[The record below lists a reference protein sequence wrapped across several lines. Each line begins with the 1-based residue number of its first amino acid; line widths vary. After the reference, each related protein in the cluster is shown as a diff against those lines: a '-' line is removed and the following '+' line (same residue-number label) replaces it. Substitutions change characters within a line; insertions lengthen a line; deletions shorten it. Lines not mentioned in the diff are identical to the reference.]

1 MSNTLSDITVK
12 LNVETPSVPV
22 NMGNLALFVKG
33 DRQNIE
39 GFNSY
44 EDLQKVYG
52 SNDLV
57 KQVANGYFSQ
67 DDHGNKLF
75 VITYT
80 DVATAATAYYG
91 EGWEF
96 ATVLPIK
103 GVVVA
108 PPQIHEDG
116 ENDHKETVTV
126 DTTNDLAD
134 AVALS
139 NFIDSKK
146 ERFAVVGLPAITEN
160 VDKIA
165 DTKKAFGNSPRTIF
179 FVSGANQAEAE
190 YGIGGLV
197 GAVGNET
204 VGSVTWKFRKIGGV
218 KPVDLTVT
226 QIQKLH
232 ESNAFTYVTKAG
244 LDQTSEG
251 KTLSGEFIDALHG
264 DDWVKASLETELQRL
279 LPNSSKITFDAAGI
293 AQKDKD
299 ARWAK
304 KNGETH
310 FGYKDHVKCDADSKL
325 ITGYGASAASLHD
338 GQMCTEL
345 LDEDDEV
352 FYADSAY
359 SSAET
364 AENLPEN
371 CKNEICEKGYR
382 GHPLTE
388 EQKKENNRKSKT
400 RCRIEHIFGFM
411 TNSMKGITLR
421 CIGFKRAW
429 TQIGLLNLVY
439 NMCRYK
445 ILKKACA

>member
-12 LNVETPSVPV
+12 LNTETPSTPV

-33 DRQNIE
+33 DKQNVE

-96 ATVLPIK
+96 ATVIP
-103 GVVVA
+103 GVKVVT
-108 PPQIHEDG
+108 PS
-116 ENDHKETVTV
+116 ENTGGDQNKEKEAVTV

-134 AVALS
+134 TVALS

-146 ERFAVVGLPAITEN
+146 ERFAIVGLPATAEN
-160 VDKIA
+160 VEKIA

-179 FVSGANQAEAE
+179 FVSGADQAEAE

-204 VGSVTWKFRKIGGV
+204 VGAFTWKFRKIGGV

-232 ESNAFTYVTKAG
+232 ENNAFTYVTKAG

-264 DDWVKASLETELQRL
+264 DDWVKASLETELQKL
-279 LPNSSKITFDAAGI
+279 LSNSKKITFDSAGI
-293 AQKDKD
+293 AQID
-299 ARWAK
+299 ATVTAVLTTATN
-304 KNGETH
+304 NGIISVNTETNAGEFTVTTASRAQSSEEDIAQRNYTGLKFSYTRSGAIH
-310 FGYKDHVKCDADSKL
+310 TVKVN
-325 ITGYGASAASLHD
+325 
-338 GQMCTEL
+338 GQI
-345 LDEDDEV
+345 
-352 FYADSAY
+352 
-359 SSAET
+359 
-364 AENLPEN
+364 N
-371 CKNEICEKGYR
+371 I
-382 GHPLTE
+382 
-388 EQKKENNRKSKT
+388 
-400 RCRIEHIFGFM
+400 
-411 TNSMKGITLR
+411 
-421 CIGFKRAW
+421 
-429 TQIGLLNLVY
+429 
-439 NMCRYK
+439 
-445 ILKKACA
+445 

>member
-33 DRQNIE
+33 DKQNVE

-96 ATVLPIK
+96 ATVIP
-103 GVVVA
+103 GVKVVA
-108 PPQIHEDG
+108 PSVGDQG
-116 ENDHKETVTV
+116 KEKEAVTV

-134 AVALS
+134 TVALS
-139 NFIDSKK
+139 NFIDGKK
-146 ERFAVVGLPAITEN
+146 ERFAVVGLPATNEN
-160 VDKIA
+160 VEKIS
-165 DTKKAFGNSPRTIF
+165 DTKKAFGNSPRTII
-179 FVSGANQAEAE
+179 FVSGTNQAEAE

-204 VGSVTWKFRKIGGV
+204 VGDVTWKFRKIGGV

-232 ESNAFTYVTKAG
+232 ENNAFTYVTKAA

-264 DDWVKASLETELQRL
+264 DDWVKASLETELQKL
-279 LPNSSKITFDAAGI
+279 LSNSKKITFDSAGI
-293 AQKDKD
+293 AQID
-299 ARWAK
+299 ATVTAVLTTATN
-304 KNGETH
+304 NGIISENPETKAGE
-310 FGYKDHVKCDADSKL
+310 FTVSTVSRAESSEEDVAQRNY
-325 ITGYGASAASLHD
+325 TGLSFSYTRSGAIHTVRVN
-338 GQMCTEL
+338 GQI
-345 LDEDDEV
+345 
-352 FYADSAY
+352 
-359 SSAET
+359 
-364 AENLPEN
+364 N
-371 CKNEICEKGYR
+371 I
-382 GHPLTE
+382 
-388 EQKKENNRKSKT
+388 
-400 RCRIEHIFGFM
+400 
-411 TNSMKGITLR
+411 
-421 CIGFKRAW
+421 
-429 TQIGLLNLVY
+429 
-439 NMCRYK
+439 
-445 ILKKACA
+445 

>member
-33 DRQNIE
+33 DKQNVE

-57 KQVANGYFSQ
+57 EQVANGYFSQ

-96 ATVLPIK
+96 ATVIP
-103 GVVVA
+103 GVKVVT
-108 PPQIHEDG
+108 PS
-116 ENDHKETVTV
+116 ENTGGDQNKEKEAVTV

-134 AVALS
+134 TVALS

-146 ERFAVVGLPAITEN
+146 ERFAIVGLPATAEN
-160 VDKIA
+160 VEKIA

-179 FVSGANQAEAE
+179 FVSGADQAEAE

-204 VGSVTWKFRKIGGV
+204 VGAFTWKFRKIGGV

-232 ESNAFTYVTKAG
+232 ENNAFTYVTKAG

-264 DDWVKASLETELQRL
+264 DDWVKASLETELQKL
-279 LPNSSKITFDAAGI
+279 LSNSKKITFDSAGI
-293 AQKDKD
+293 AQID
-299 ARWAK
+299 ATVTAVLTTATN
-304 KNGETH
+304 NGIISVNTETNAGEFTVTTASRAQSSEEDIAQRNYTGLKFSYTRSGAIH
-310 FGYKDHVKCDADSKL
+310 TVKVN
-325 ITGYGASAASLHD
+325 
-338 GQMCTEL
+338 GQI
-345 LDEDDEV
+345 
-352 FYADSAY
+352 
-359 SSAET
+359 
-364 AENLPEN
+364 N
-371 CKNEICEKGYR
+371 I
-382 GHPLTE
+382 
-388 EQKKENNRKSKT
+388 
-400 RCRIEHIFGFM
+400 
-411 TNSMKGITLR
+411 
-421 CIGFKRAW
+421 
-429 TQIGLLNLVY
+429 
-439 NMCRYK
+439 
-445 ILKKACA
+445 

>member
-12 LNVETPSVPV
+12 LNAETPSVPV

-33 DRQNIE
+33 DKQNVE

-80 DVATAATAYYG
+80 DVATAATAFYG

-96 ATVLPIK
+96 ATVIPGVKVVTPSEQGDQGK
-103 GVVVA
+103 G
-108 PPQIHEDG
+108 
-116 ENDHKETVTV
+116 KEAVTV

-134 AVALS
+134 TVALS
-139 NFIDSKK
+139 NFIDGKK
-146 ERFAVVGLPAITEN
+146 ERFAVVGLPATNEN
-160 VDKIA
+160 VEKIA
-165 DTKKAFGNSPRTIF
+165 DTKKAFGNSPRTIL

-232 ESNAFTYVTKAG
+232 ESNAFTYVTKAA

-264 DDWVKASLETELQRL
+264 DDWVKASLETELQKL
-279 LPNSSKITFDAAGI
+279 LSNSKKITFDSAGI
-293 AQKDKD
+293 AQID
-299 ARWAK
+299 ATVTAVLTTATN
-304 KNGETH
+304 NGIISENPETKAGE
-310 FGYKDHVKCDADSKL
+310 FTVSTVSRAESSEEDVAQRNY
-325 ITGYGASAASLHD
+325 TGLSFSYTRSGAIHTVRVN
-338 GQMCTEL
+338 GQI
-345 LDEDDEV
+345 
-352 FYADSAY
+352 
-359 SSAET
+359 
-364 AENLPEN
+364 N
-371 CKNEICEKGYR
+371 I
-382 GHPLTE
+382 
-388 EQKKENNRKSKT
+388 
-400 RCRIEHIFGFM
+400 
-411 TNSMKGITLR
+411 
-421 CIGFKRAW
+421 
-429 TQIGLLNLVY
+429 
-439 NMCRYK
+439 
-445 ILKKACA
+445 

>member
-33 DRQNIE
+33 DKQNVE

-96 ATVLPIK
+96 ATVIP
-103 GVVVA
+103 GVKVVA
-108 PPQIHEDG
+108 PSVGDQG
-116 ENDHKETVTV
+116 KEKEAVTV

-134 AVALS
+134 TVALS
-139 NFIDSKK
+139 NFIDGKK
-146 ERFAVVGLPAITEN
+146 ERFAVVGLPATNEN
-160 VDKIA
+160 VEKIS
-165 DTKKAFGNSPRTIF
+165 DTKKAFGNSPRTII
-179 FVSGANQAEAE
+179 FVSGTNQAEAE

-232 ESNAFTYVTKAG
+232 ENNAFTYVTKAA

-264 DDWVKASLETELQRL
+264 DDWVKASLETELQKL
-279 LPNSSKITFDAAGI
+279 LSNSKKITFDSAGI
-293 AQKDKD
+293 AQID
-299 ARWAK
+299 ATVTAVLTTATN
-304 KNGETH
+304 NGIISENPETKAGE
-310 FGYKDHVKCDADSKL
+310 FTVSTVSRAESSEEDVAQRNY
-325 ITGYGASAASLHD
+325 TGLSFSYTRSGAIHTVRVN
-338 GQMCTEL
+338 GQI
-345 LDEDDEV
+345 
-352 FYADSAY
+352 
-359 SSAET
+359 
-364 AENLPEN
+364 N
-371 CKNEICEKGYR
+371 I
-382 GHPLTE
+382 
-388 EQKKENNRKSKT
+388 
-400 RCRIEHIFGFM
+400 
-411 TNSMKGITLR
+411 
-421 CIGFKRAW
+421 
-429 TQIGLLNLVY
+429 
-439 NMCRYK
+439 
-445 ILKKACA
+445 

>member
-33 DRQNIE
+33 NKQNVE

-80 DVATAATAYYG
+80 DVATAATAFYG

-96 ATVLPIK
+96 ATVIP
-103 GVVVA
+103 GVKVVA
-108 PPQIHEDG
+108 PSVGDQG
-116 ENDHKETVTV
+116 KEKEAVTV

-134 AVALS
+134 TVALS
-139 NFIDSKK
+139 NFIDGKK
-146 ERFAVVGLPAITEN
+146 ERFAVVGLPATNEN
-160 VDKIA
+160 VEKIA
-165 DTKKAFGNSPRTIF
+165 DTKKAFGNSPRTII
-179 FVSGANQAEAE
+179 FVSGTNQAEAE

-232 ESNAFTYVTKAG
+232 ENNAFTYVTKAA

-264 DDWVKASLETELQRL
+264 DDWVKASLETELQKL
-279 LPNSSKITFDAAGI
+279 LSNSKKITFDSAGI
-293 AQKDKD
+293 AQID
-299 ARWAK
+299 ATVTAVLTTATN
-304 KNGETH
+304 NGIISENPETKAGE
-310 FGYKDHVKCDADSKL
+310 FSVY
-325 ITGYGASAASLHD
+325 TASRAESS
-338 GQMCTEL
+338 
-345 LDEDDEV
+345 DEDV
-352 FYADSAY
+352 AQRNYTGLKFSY
-359 SSAET
+359 
-364 AENLPEN
+364 
-371 CKNEICEKGYR
+371 
-382 GHPLTE
+382 
-388 EQKKENNRKSKT
+388 T
-400 RCRIEHIFGFM
+400 RSGAIHTVKVNG
-411 TNSMKGITLR
+411 
-421 CIGFKRAW
+421 
-429 TQIGLLNLVY
+429 QIN
-439 NMCRYK
+439 
-445 ILKKACA
+445 I

>member
-33 DRQNIE
+33 DKQNVE

-96 ATVLPIK
+96 ATVIP
-103 GVVVA
+103 GVKVVA
-108 PPQIHEDG
+108 PSVGDQG
-116 ENDHKETVTV
+116 KEKEAVTV

-134 AVALS
+134 TVALS
-139 NFIDSKK
+139 NFIDGKK
-146 ERFAVVGLPAITEN
+146 ERFAVVGLPATNEN
-160 VDKIA
+160 VEKIA
-165 DTKKAFGNSPRTIF
+165 DTKKAFGNSPRTII
-179 FVSGANQAEAE
+179 FVSGTNQAEAE

-232 ESNAFTYVTKAG
+232 ENNAFTYVTKAA

-264 DDWVKASLETELQRL
+264 DDWVKASLETELQKL
-279 LPNSSKITFDAAGI
+279 LSNSKKITFDSAGI
-293 AQKDKD
+293 AQID
-299 ARWAK
+299 ATVTAVLTTATN
-304 KNGETH
+304 NGIISENPETKAGE
-310 FGYKDHVKCDADSKL
+310 FTVSTVSRAESSEEDVAQRNY
-325 ITGYGASAASLHD
+325 TGLSFSYTRSGAIHTVRVN
-338 GQMCTEL
+338 GQI
-345 LDEDDEV
+345 
-352 FYADSAY
+352 
-359 SSAET
+359 
-364 AENLPEN
+364 N
-371 CKNEICEKGYR
+371 I
-382 GHPLTE
+382 
-388 EQKKENNRKSKT
+388 
-400 RCRIEHIFGFM
+400 
-411 TNSMKGITLR
+411 
-421 CIGFKRAW
+421 
-429 TQIGLLNLVY
+429 
-439 NMCRYK
+439 
-445 ILKKACA
+445 

>member
-33 DRQNIE
+33 DKQNVE

-80 DVATAATAYYG
+80 DVATAATAFYG

-96 ATVLPIK
+96 ATVIP
-103 GVVVA
+103 GVKVVT
-108 PPQIHEDG
+108 PSEQGDQG
-116 ENDHKETVTV
+116 KEKEAVTV

-134 AVALS
+134 TVALS
-139 NFIDSKK
+139 NFIDGKK
-146 ERFAVVGLPAITEN
+146 ERFAVVGLPATNEN
-160 VDKIA
+160 VEKIA
-165 DTKKAFGNSPRTIF
+165 DTKKAFGNSPRTII
-179 FVSGANQAEAE
+179 FVSGTNQAEAE

-232 ESNAFTYVTKAG
+232 ENNAFTYVTKAA

-264 DDWVKASLETELQRL
+264 DDWVKASL
-279 LPNSSKITFDAAGI
+279 
-293 AQKDKD
+293 
-299 ARWAK
+299 
-304 KNGETH
+304 
-310 FGYKDHVKCDADSKL
+310 
-325 ITGYGASAASLHD
+325 
-338 GQMCTEL
+338 
-345 LDEDDEV
+345 
-352 FYADSAY
+352 
-359 SSAET
+359 
-364 AENLPEN
+364 
-371 CKNEICEKGYR
+371 
-382 GHPLTE
+382 
-388 EQKKENNRKSKT
+388 
-400 RCRIEHIFGFM
+400 
-411 TNSMKGITLR
+411 
-421 CIGFKRAW
+421 
-429 TQIGLLNLVY
+429 
-439 NMCRYK
+439 
-445 ILKKACA
+445 

>member
-33 DRQNIE
+33 DKQNVE

-96 ATVLPIK
+96 ATVIP
-103 GVVVA
+103 GVKVVT
-108 PPQIHEDG
+108 PS
-116 ENDHKETVTV
+116 ENTGGDQNKEKEAVTV

-134 AVALS
+134 TVALS

-146 ERFAVVGLPAITEN
+146 ERFAIVGLPATAEN
-160 VDKIA
+160 VAKIA

-179 FVSGANQAEAE
+179 FVSGADQAEAE

-204 VGSVTWKFRKIGGV
+204 VGAFTWKFRKIGGV

-232 ESNAFTYVTKAG
+232 ENNAFTYVTKAG

-264 DDWVKASLETELQRL
+264 DDWVKASLETELQKL
-279 LPNSSKITFDAAGI
+279 LSNSKKITFDSAGI
-293 AQKDKD
+293 AQID
-299 ARWAK
+299 ATVTAVLTTATN
-304 KNGETH
+304 NGIISENPETKAGE
-310 FGYKDHVKCDADSKL
+310 FSVY
-325 ITGYGASAASLHD
+325 TASRAESS
-338 GQMCTEL
+338 
-345 LDEDDEV
+345 DEDV
-352 FYADSAY
+352 AQRNYTGLKFSY
-359 SSAET
+359 
-364 AENLPEN
+364 
-371 CKNEICEKGYR
+371 
-382 GHPLTE
+382 
-388 EQKKENNRKSKT
+388 T
-400 RCRIEHIFGFM
+400 RSGAIHTVKVNG
-411 TNSMKGITLR
+411 
-421 CIGFKRAW
+421 
-429 TQIGLLNLVY
+429 QIN
-439 NMCRYK
+439 
-445 ILKKACA
+445 I

>member
-33 DRQNIE
+33 DKQNVE

-96 ATVLPIK
+96 ATVIP
-103 GVVVA
+103 GVKVVA
-108 PPQIHEDG
+108 PSVGDQG
-116 ENDHKETVTV
+116 KEKEAVTV

-134 AVALS
+134 TVALS
-139 NFIDSKK
+139 NFIDGKK
-146 ERFAVVGLPAITEN
+146 ERFAVVGLPATNKN
-160 VDKIA
+160 VEKIS
-165 DTKKAFGNSPRTIF
+165 DTKKAFGNSPRTII
-179 FVSGANQAEAE
+179 FVSGTNQAEAE

-232 ESNAFTYVTKAG
+232 ENNAFTYVTKAA

-264 DDWVKASLETELQRL
+264 DDWVKASLETELQKL
-279 LPNSSKITFDAAGI
+279 LSNSKKITFDSAGI
-293 AQKDKD
+293 AQID
-299 ARWAK
+299 ATVTAVLTTATN
-304 KNGETH
+304 NGIISENPETKAGE
-310 FGYKDHVKCDADSKL
+310 FSVY
-325 ITGYGASAASLHD
+325 TASRAESS
-338 GQMCTEL
+338 
-345 LDEDDEV
+345 DEDV
-352 FYADSAY
+352 AQRNYTGLKFSY
-359 SSAET
+359 
-364 AENLPEN
+364 
-371 CKNEICEKGYR
+371 
-382 GHPLTE
+382 
-388 EQKKENNRKSKT
+388 T
-400 RCRIEHIFGFM
+400 RSGAIHTVKVNG
-411 TNSMKGITLR
+411 
-421 CIGFKRAW
+421 
-429 TQIGLLNLVY
+429 QIN
-439 NMCRYK
+439 
-445 ILKKACA
+445 I

>member
-1 MSNTLSDITVK
+1 MSNTLSDITIK

-33 DRQNIE
+33 DKQNVE

-80 DVATAATAYYG
+80 DIATAATAFYG

-96 ATVLPIK
+96 ATVIP
-103 GVVVA
+103 GVKVVTSSA
-108 PPQIHEDG
+108 GDQG
-116 ENDHKETVTV
+116 KEKEAVTV

-134 AVALS
+134 TVALS
-139 NFIDSKK
+139 NFIDGKK
-146 ERFAVVGLPAITEN
+146 ERFAVVGLPATNEN
-160 VDKIA
+160 VEKIS
-165 DTKKAFGNSPRTIF
+165 DTKKAFGNSPRTII
-179 FVSGANQAEAE
+179 FVSGTNQAEAE

-232 ESNAFTYVTKAG
+232 ENNAFTYVTKAA

-264 DDWVKASLETELQRL
+264 DDWVKASLETELQKL
-279 LPNSSKITFDAAGI
+279 LSNSKKITFDSAGI
-293 AQKDKD
+293 AQID
-299 ARWAK
+299 ATVTAVLTTATN
-304 KNGETH
+304 NGIISENPETKAGE
-310 FGYKDHVKCDADSKL
+310 FSVY
-325 ITGYGASAASLHD
+325 TASRAESS
-338 GQMCTEL
+338 
-345 LDEDDEV
+345 DEDV
-352 FYADSAY
+352 AQRNYTGLKFSY
-359 SSAET
+359 
-364 AENLPEN
+364 
-371 CKNEICEKGYR
+371 
-382 GHPLTE
+382 
-388 EQKKENNRKSKT
+388 T
-400 RCRIEHIFGFM
+400 RSGAIHTVKVNG
-411 TNSMKGITLR
+411 
-421 CIGFKRAW
+421 
-429 TQIGLLNLVY
+429 QIN
-439 NMCRYK
+439 
-445 ILKKACA
+445 I

>member
-12 LNVETPSVPV
+12 LNTETPSTPV

-33 DRQNIE
+33 DKQNVE

-232 ESNAFTYVTKAG
+232 ENNAFTYVTKAG

-279 LPNSSKITFDAAGI
+279 LSNSSKITFDAAGI
-293 AQKDKD
+293 AQID
-299 ARWAK
+299 ATVTAVLTTATN
-304 KNGETH
+304 NGIISVNPETNAGE
-310 FGYKDHVKCDADSKL
+310 FTVTTTSRAQSSEEDIAQRNY
-325 ITGYGASAASLHD
+325 TGLKFSYTRSGAIHTVRVN
-338 GQMCTEL
+338 GQI
-345 LDEDDEV
+345 
-352 FYADSAY
+352 
-359 SSAET
+359 
-364 AENLPEN
+364 N
-371 CKNEICEKGYR
+371 I
-382 GHPLTE
+382 
-388 EQKKENNRKSKT
+388 
-400 RCRIEHIFGFM
+400 
-411 TNSMKGITLR
+411 
-421 CIGFKRAW
+421 
-429 TQIGLLNLVY
+429 
-439 NMCRYK
+439 
-445 ILKKACA
+445 

>member
-33 DRQNIE
+33 DKQNVE

-96 ATVLPIK
+96 ATVIP
-103 GVVVA
+103 GVKVVT
-108 PPQIHEDG
+108 PSGSTGDG
-116 ENDHKETVTV
+116 ESKEKETVTV

-134 AVALS
+134 TVALS
-139 NFIDSKK
+139 NFIDGKK
-146 ERFAVVGLPAITEN
+146 ERFAIVGVPATAEN
-160 VDKIA
+160 VEKIG

-279 LPNSSKITFDAAGI
+279 LSNSSKITFDAAGI
-293 AQKDKD
+293 AQID
-299 ARWAK
+299 ATVTAVLTTATN
-304 KNGETH
+304 NGIISVNPETNAGEFTVTTASRAQSSEEDIAQRNYTGLKFSYTRSGAIH
-310 FGYKDHVKCDADSKL
+310 TVKVN
-325 ITGYGASAASLHD
+325 
-338 GQMCTEL
+338 GQI
-345 LDEDDEV
+345 
-352 FYADSAY
+352 
-359 SSAET
+359 
-364 AENLPEN
+364 N
-371 CKNEICEKGYR
+371 I
-382 GHPLTE
+382 
-388 EQKKENNRKSKT
+388 
-400 RCRIEHIFGFM
+400 
-411 TNSMKGITLR
+411 
-421 CIGFKRAW
+421 
-429 TQIGLLNLVY
+429 
-439 NMCRYK
+439 
-445 ILKKACA
+445 

>member
-33 DRQNIE
+33 DKQNVE

-80 DVATAATAYYG
+80 DVATAATAFYG

-96 ATVLPIK
+96 ATVIP
-103 GVVVA
+103 GVKVVT
-108 PPQIHEDG
+108 PSESTGDG
-116 ENDHKETVTV
+116 QSKEKEAVTV

-134 AVALS
+134 TVALS

-146 ERFAVVGLPAITEN
+146 ERFAIVGLPATAEN
-160 VDKIA
+160 VAKIA

-179 FVSGANQAEAE
+179 FASGTNQAEAE

-204 VGSVTWKFRKIGGV
+204 VGAFTWKFRKIGGV

-232 ESNAFTYVTKAG
+232 ENNAFTYVTKAG

-264 DDWVKASLETELQRL
+264 DDWVKASLETELQKL
-279 LPNSSKITFDAAGI
+279 LSNSKKITFDSAGI
-293 AQKDKD
+293 AQID
-299 ARWAK
+299 ATVTAVLNTATN
-304 KNGETH
+304 NGIISENPETKAGE
-310 FGYKDHVKCDADSKL
+310 FTVSTVSRAESSEEDVAQRNY
-325 ITGYGASAASLHD
+325 TGLSFSYTRSGAIHTVRVN
-338 GQMCTEL
+338 GQI
-345 LDEDDEV
+345 
-352 FYADSAY
+352 
-359 SSAET
+359 
-364 AENLPEN
+364 N
-371 CKNEICEKGYR
+371 I
-382 GHPLTE
+382 
-388 EQKKENNRKSKT
+388 
-400 RCRIEHIFGFM
+400 
-411 TNSMKGITLR
+411 
-421 CIGFKRAW
+421 
-429 TQIGLLNLVY
+429 
-439 NMCRYK
+439 
-445 ILKKACA
+445 

>member
-12 LNVETPSVPV
+12 LNTETPSTPV

-33 DRQNIE
+33 DKQNVE

-96 ATVLPIK
+96 ATVIP
-103 GVVVA
+103 GVKVVT
-108 PPQIHEDG
+108 PS
-116 ENDHKETVTV
+116 ENTGGDQNKEKEAVTV

-134 AVALS
+134 TVALS

-146 ERFAVVGLPAITEN
+146 ERFAIVGLPATAEN
-160 VDKIA
+160 VAKIA

-179 FVSGANQAEAE
+179 FVSGADQAEAE

-204 VGSVTWKFRKIGGV
+204 VGAFTWKFRKIGGV

-232 ESNAFTYVTKAG
+232 ENNAFTYVTKAG

-264 DDWVKASLETELQRL
+264 DDWVKASLETELQKL
-279 LPNSSKITFDAAGI
+279 LSNSKKITFDSAGI
-293 AQKDKD
+293 AQID
-299 ARWAK
+299 ATVTAVLTTATN
-304 KNGETH
+304 NGIISVNPETNAGEFTVTTASRAQSSEEDIAQRNYTGLKFSYTRSGAIH
-310 FGYKDHVKCDADSKL
+310 TVKVN
-325 ITGYGASAASLHD
+325 
-338 GQMCTEL
+338 GQI
-345 LDEDDEV
+345 
-352 FYADSAY
+352 
-359 SSAET
+359 
-364 AENLPEN
+364 N
-371 CKNEICEKGYR
+371 I
-382 GHPLTE
+382 
-388 EQKKENNRKSKT
+388 
-400 RCRIEHIFGFM
+400 
-411 TNSMKGITLR
+411 
-421 CIGFKRAW
+421 
-429 TQIGLLNLVY
+429 
-439 NMCRYK
+439 
-445 ILKKACA
+445 

>member
-12 LNVETPSVPV
+12 LNTETPSTPV

-33 DRQNIE
+33 DKQNVE

-96 ATVLPIK
+96 ATVIP
-103 GVVVA
+103 GVKVVT
-108 PPQIHEDG
+108 PS
-116 ENDHKETVTV
+116 ENTGGDQNKEKEAVTV

-134 AVALS
+134 TVALS

-146 ERFAVVGLPAITEN
+146 ERFAIVGLPATAEN
-160 VDKIA
+160 VAKIA

-179 FVSGANQAEAE
+179 FVSGADQAEAE

-232 ESNAFTYVTKAG
+232 ENNAFTYVTKAA

-279 LPNSSKITFDAAGI
+279 LSNSKKITYDDAGI
-293 AQKDKD
+293 AQID
-299 ARWAK
+299 ATVTAVLNTATN
-304 KNGETH
+304 NGIISVNPETNSGE
-310 FGYKDHVKCDADSKL
+310 FTVTTATRAQTS
-325 ITGYGASAASLHD
+325 
-338 GQMCTEL
+338 
-345 LDEDDEV
+345 DEDIAQRNYTGLK
-352 FYADSAY
+352 FSY
-359 SSAET
+359 
-364 AENLPEN
+364 
-371 CKNEICEKGYR
+371 
-382 GHPLTE
+382 
-388 EQKKENNRKSKT
+388 T
-400 RCRIEHIFGFM
+400 RSGAIYTVRVNG
-411 TNSMKGITLR
+411 
-421 CIGFKRAW
+421 
-429 TQIGLLNLVY
+429 QIN
-439 NMCRYK
+439 
-445 ILKKACA
+445 I

>member
-12 LNVETPSVPV
+12 LNTETPSTPV

-33 DRQNIE
+33 DKQNVE

-96 ATVLPIK
+96 ATVIP
-103 GVVVA
+103 GVKVVT
-108 PPQIHEDG
+108 PS
-116 ENDHKETVTV
+116 ENTGGDQNKEKEAVTV

-134 AVALS
+134 TVALS

-146 ERFAVVGLPAITEN
+146 ERFAIVGLPATAEN
-160 VDKIA
+160 VAKIA

-179 FVSGANQAEAE
+179 FVSGADQAEAE

-204 VGSVTWKFRKIGGV
+204 VGAFTWKFRKIGGV

-232 ESNAFTYVTKAG
+232 ENNAFTYVTKAG

-264 DDWVKASLETELQRL
+264 DDWVKASLETELQKL
-279 LPNSSKITFDAAGI
+279 LSNSKKITFDSAGI
-293 AQKDKD
+293 AQID
-299 ARWAK
+299 ATVTAVLTTATN
-304 KNGETH
+304 NGIISVNPETNAGE
-310 FGYKDHVKCDADSKL
+310 FAVTTASRAQSSEEDIAQRNY
-325 ITGYGASAASLHD
+325 TGLKFSYTRSGAIHTVRVN
-338 GQMCTEL
+338 GQI
-345 LDEDDEV
+345 
-352 FYADSAY
+352 
-359 SSAET
+359 
-364 AENLPEN
+364 N
-371 CKNEICEKGYR
+371 I
-382 GHPLTE
+382 
-388 EQKKENNRKSKT
+388 
-400 RCRIEHIFGFM
+400 
-411 TNSMKGITLR
+411 
-421 CIGFKRAW
+421 
-429 TQIGLLNLVY
+429 
-439 NMCRYK
+439 
-445 ILKKACA
+445 